1 MKRKAF
7 FTVAAIALLAVAGYA
22 TFSSGPVSGAQ
33 DQQKTSV
40 KTMTISPAPL
50 QETAQFSGFVRG
62 VKQTDIAPK
71 IGGYIVR
78 LTKEEGDTV
87 RQGEIIAILDG
98 SELSAARQSAL
109 LSAASIDKQL
119 KETKNYYDQK
129 VDEAKSALD
138 NASGSSSKDAAE
150 EALKS
155 AKRLRD
161 AELAAL
167 KTQRAGIEG
176 SAIIS
181 GANLADTTIRAPFT
195 GVITRKNAS
204 LGTFI
209 APGMPIYSLAS
220 PDAFEVKVSLPRTI
234 AARVSKGSSVSV
246 SDDTDFVEAS
256 VFSIVSSAD
265 ESSQQST
272 ARIHFTSSTA
282 SQAFHLGDHVS
293 VSFRVSEPRTAL
305 LIPVTAI
312 LSAYD
317 DTFVYTVENGLAKR
331 AVVVI
336 GIASGNDREIISGL
350 SDGAHIVTEG
360 IYALSDNQ
368 PVQEIYAAH

>member
-282 SQAFHLGDHVS
+282 SQAFHLGDHVT